1 MPGEKIRQTVTV
13 SDRGDIS
20 LSMPVG
26 SFREGLADLLD
37 FAAPPATIAVL
48 PPGAPTVLGMLK
60 TGQALCEA
68 MAAFRKPQP

>member
-1 MPGEKIRQTVTV
+1 MSGEKIRPTVTV

-37 FAAPPATIAVL
+37 FKAAPARIAVL
-48 PPGAPTVLGMLK
+48 PPGAPTAIGMLK
-60 TGQALCEA
+60 TGQALRSA
-68 MAAFRKPQP
+68 MAAFRKPQQ